1 MLRMKENTMI
11 KKKRTLYECAH
22 ARVKGQEIY
31 CRQGYP
37 FILAKADGS
46 LDIRWLAEGH
56 HLSMAVYQH
65 CGDFSSLGMALTE
78 DQRGWL
84 KKEEDKRRKAN
95 RKASPGPRLL
105 GKITL
110 PKG

>member
-1 MLRMKENTMI
+1 MI

-37 FILAKADGS
+37 LSRDKAEGS
-46 LDIRWLAEGH
+46 LTIQWLAEGH
-56 HLSMAVYQH
+56 HLSMAVCQH
-65 CGDFSSLGMALTE
+65 CGDFSRLGMALAE

-84 KKEEDKRRKAN
+84 KKEEVKRGKAN
-95 RKASPGPRLL
+95 RKAV
-105 GKITL
+105 
-110 PKG
+110 